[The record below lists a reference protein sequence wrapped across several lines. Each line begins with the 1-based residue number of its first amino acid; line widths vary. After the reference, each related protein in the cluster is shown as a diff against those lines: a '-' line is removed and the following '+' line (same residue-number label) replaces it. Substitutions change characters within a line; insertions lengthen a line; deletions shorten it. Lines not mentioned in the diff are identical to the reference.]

1 MVESVD
7 LWLENH
13 LAFGDDSFGL
23 FDAVSD
29 DNNATRMPNAKQ
41 FDDIF
46 NMPIGQNKNGDEDLF
61 PESLTFDEE
70 GKELLEVEYQAT
82 PLFSEWTNRFV
93 AFGRF
98 L

>member
-1 MVESVD
+1 
-7 LWLENH
+7 
-13 LAFGDDSFGL
+13 
-23 FDAVSD
+23 
-29 DNNATRMPNAKQ
+29 MPNAKH

-82 PLFSEWTNRFV
+82 PFLSEGGLIGSSLSADPFRSRELGLFKRLVCKHHSCATSSKH
-93 AFGRF
+93 
-98 L
+98 